1 VIFTNNTLTR
11 KQLKQGLPSSL
22 AETRPL
28 RDPVTSR
35 EVIVSIQF
43 WGHLSL
49 RLWHWLTLLVWKAND
64 FPHRGAKQCVEPA
77 TSFWKVVWGVHSFQ
91 SSNRTDLPIHKSKVL
106 RQEHISGQG
115 MFTSLAETLCT
126 GYKHVLL
133 LRKAGSASTGRY
145 PFQPP
150 NMPGLSPPLGVL
162 RFIKFQ

>member
-1 VIFTNNTLTR
+1 MISRTEV
-11 KQLKQGLPSSL
+11 QSS
-22 AETRPL
+22 A
-28 RDPVTSR
+28 
-35 EVIVSIQF
+35 
-43 WGHLSL
+43 LSL
-49 RLWHWLTLLVWKAND
+49 QRRFERWFEGCTHFRVQT
-64 FPHRGAKQCVEPA
+64 GQ
-77 TSFWKVVWGVHSFQ
+77 TSQ
-91 SSNRTDLPIHKSKVL
+91 STSPRSL

-133 LRKAGSASTGRY
+133 LCKAGSASTGRY